1 MLEKVNVEGLGIS
14 LSSAEEKIEVV
25 ASRESVLLMMAG
37 GGSIKK
43 RGRNVI
49 ELH

>member
-25 ASRESVLLMMAG
+25 ASRESVLLMMAVAVLRNEG
-37 GGSIKK
+37 GT
-43 RGRNVI
+43 
-49 ELH
+49 